1 MLKTVYLPDLKE
13 EHTFIMYA
21 PGASD
26 FHMFLLSLL
35 LSVLEIILTT
45 IKLKTAIII
54 FITFMI
60 LSKLFNKWME
70 RSLKITVHISQDGII
85 VTSKYA
91 NFDFSTVKNIV
102 IGQEKAIGRLFET
115 VPDNLVSITMIGVSS
130 NQTIFVYNNGDSLIN
145 NEIPLIESK
154 NIEE

>member
-21 PGASD
+21 PRLSD
-26 FHMFLLSLL
+26 FHVFLLSLL
-35 LSVLEIILTT
+35 LSRLEIVLTT
-45 IKLKTAIII
+45 INLKTAIFV
-54 FITFMI
+54 FISFMVI
-60 LSKLFNKWME
+60 SKLFNKW
-70 RSLKITVHISQDGII
+70 LKQSAKMTVHISQDGII